1 MSGFVAA
8 AVVLS
13 TSSSRFKDFKCDGE
27 VEGDGE
33 GNLLSEW
40 YLDLDLISIHSSEPS
55 F

>member
-1 MSGFVAA
+1 MSGFM
-8 AVVLS
+8 AVVFFLS
-13 TSSSRFKDFKCDGE
+13 TSCSRFKDSNCDGE

-40 YLDLDLISIHSSEPS
+40 YLDLDLLSIHNSGPS